1 MVYAGLFRNTDPGPV
16 LNGGKW
22 GMEYTGMNRSNDNDD
37 FKASSG
43 PRPGTGPTDRNS
55 SNGNDTGGTGA
66 DRSPDEIERDIADIR
81 SRMDRTLDELEFR
94 LSPGQL
100 TSGAVDLVKD
110 VMRGDPSRL
119 GDAVRN
125 NPIPVV
131 MIGIGALWL
140 AFAMNRPQPARD
152 DAGTKRISRLGPDQ
166 IAEVLSPL
174 IAVTLQGVDGLR
186 QAEGKIA
193 DPAVQALVREI
204 GQQHDRAAAAL
215 EAEVRRHGAT
225 PLTGV
230 MPPSRPHPAWSE
242 LRRALTT
249 GETPSIIAAIENG
262 EDSALETF
270 RMALHADLPEETRVL
285 VGAHFHAIQ
294 QTHNR
299 MSALKNA
306 TS

>member
-1 MVYAGLFRNTDPGPV
+1 MVYAGPFRNTDPGPV

-22 GMEYTGMNRSNDNDD
+22 GMEYTGMNRNNDNDD
-37 FKASSG
+37 FRASRG
-43 PRPGTGPTDRNS
+43 PRPGTGPTDSNS
-55 SNGNDTGGTGA
+55 SRGDANGA

-81 SRMDRTLDELEFR
+81 SRMDKTLDELEFR

-140 AFAMNRPQPARD
+140 AFAMNRPQQAHEE
-152 DAGTKRISRLGPDQ
+152 TKSKRISRLSPDQ

-186 QAEGKIA
+186 QAEGRIA

-225 PLTGV
+225 PLAGV

-262 EDSALETF
+262 EDSALKPSAWRFTPIF
-270 RMALHADLPEETRVL
+270 RKKPACWSEPISTPSSRPTT
-285 VGAHFHAIQ
+285 G
-294 QTHNR
+294 
-299 MSALKNA
+299 
-306 TS
+306 

>member
-1 MVYAGLFRNTDPGPV
+1 MTLELQADRGPAPARP
-16 LNGGKW
+16 
-22 GMEYTGMNRSNDNDD
+22 TGIAATETTPD
-37 FKASSG
+37 
-43 PRPGTGPTDRNS
+43 
-55 SNGNDTGGTGA
+55 GA

-140 AFAMNRPQPARD
+140 AFAMNRPQQAREET
-152 DAGTKRISRLGPDQ
+152 GSKRISRLGPDQ

-225 PLTGV
+225 PLAGV